1 MKKLT
6 TLAGGMFVMSVS
18 FASAHAATIQ
28 WADWQ
33 NASGYGDYYNGYQ
46 EVQGSFGN
54 GTTITLSALPT
65 TRTTYK
71 YPFSSLYTQLN
82 GGTNYWAIP
91 DAYAYIPTN
100 EDGVYAYAIPFRISF
115 SNPVKDPIIAV
126 SGFGRTFSSGSH
138 MNGDWVVDTTQ
149 VDILSHGMGLSG
161 NEYTP
166 LHIDP
171 SQSNKIIGDNGNGII
186 QFHGTFTD
194 INIVSSTASTFFTV
208 GVSAVPVPAA
218 FWLFGSGLMA
228 LVGIARRRT

>member
-1 MKKLT
+1 MKKLA
-6 TLAGGMFVMSVS
+6 TLAGGIFAISVS
-18 FASAHAATIQ
+18 TTAVQAATIQ

-33 NASGYGDYYNGYQ
+33 SASGYYDYYDGYKN
-46 EVQGSFGN
+46 VQGSFGN
-54 GTTITLSALPT
+54 GTTVTLSALPST
-65 TRTTYK
+65 NYA
-71 YPFSSLYTQLN
+71 YMFPFKGNGTQLN
-82 GGTNYWAIP
+82 GGINYWATP

-126 SGFGRTFSSGSH
+126 SGFGIKYPGGSH
-138 MNGDWVVDTTQ
+138 KAGNWVIDTTQ
-149 VDILSHGMGLSG
+149 VDILSHGKGFSG